1 MPPIHQPPAQ
11 TSRFQ
16 PTQVTADD
24 LNPEKM
30 HPMQQSGWDGT
41 DRRTNVRP
49 HDDEPLTRG
58 EFEKRIAGFR
68 HYTAEAINNRFAMF
82 EEKLLSRI
90 EELDATLKS
99 GFPNGDPDI
108 HRKDHETKIRLDN
121 EKAELYKSVREK
133 VITSGVWGMFV
144 LLAMA
149 IWEYLKTNIQK

>member
-1 MPPIHQPPAQ
+1 MSPISNQNSKFH
-11 TSRFQ
+11 
-16 PTQVTADD
+16 PTHITAED

-30 HPMQQSGWDGT
+30 LPMQQSGWNGV
-41 DRRTNVRP
+41 DRRSDKRP
-49 HDDEPLTRG
+49 DDDEPLTRG

-68 HYTAEAINNRFAMF
+68 HYTAEAINTRFATF

-99 GFPNGDPDI
+99 GFPDGDPDL

-149 IWEYLKTNIQK
+149 IWEYLKSNI